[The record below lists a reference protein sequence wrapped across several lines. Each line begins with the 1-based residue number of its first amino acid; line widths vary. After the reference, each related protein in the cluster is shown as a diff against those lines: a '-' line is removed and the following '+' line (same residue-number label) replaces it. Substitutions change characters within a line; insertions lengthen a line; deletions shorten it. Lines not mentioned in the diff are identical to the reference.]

1 MDYRVAVFRRAENRL
16 VFVKF
21 AYSGYA
27 IAPDGRLMR
36 GGRECNTQDRRQRRF
51 YEINHKLPKTDRLG
65 RDLYERDIV
74 FDSRFGTLSTVL
86 WNPSGCAFVL
96 ATKNRGFTIKYR
108 YCDFRDS
115 VELVGNEYEN
125 ILNQITAKGMTK

>member
-1 MDYRVAVFRRAENRL
+1 MRRVNSRL
-16 VFVKF
+16 VFEKF

-36 GGRECNTQDRRQRRF
+36 GRTECNTADKRKRRY
-51 YEINHKLPKTDRLG
+51 YEINYKLPKSDRLG
-65 RDLYERDIV
+65 RELYERDIV
-74 FDSRFGTLSTVL
+74 FDSRFGALSTIV
-86 WNPSGCAFVL
+86 WSASACAFVL

-115 VELVGNEYEN
+115 VELIGNEYQN
-125 ILNQITAKGMTK
+125 TLNQITAKGMTK